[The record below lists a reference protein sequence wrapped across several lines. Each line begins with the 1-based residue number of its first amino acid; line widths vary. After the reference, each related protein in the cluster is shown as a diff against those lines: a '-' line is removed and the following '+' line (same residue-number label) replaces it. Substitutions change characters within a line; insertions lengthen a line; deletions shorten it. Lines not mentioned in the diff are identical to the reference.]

1 MKNLDRKAGQKI
13 IEDHQKFIQNE
24 LEKLKQLKKRIGK
37 KMSVTGLKA
46 MRGFETLSD
55 ETAAEVLKQMEEY
68 VMIVLNQMSRLKLL

>member
-37 KMSVTGLKA
+37 K
-46 MRGFETLSD
+46 
-55 ETAAEVLKQMEEY
+55 
-68 VMIVLNQMSRLKLL
+68 

>member
-1 MKNLDRKAGQKI
+1 MT
-13 IEDHQKFIQNE
+13 
-24 LEKLKQLKKRIGK
+24 
-37 KMSVTGLKA
+37 VTGLKA